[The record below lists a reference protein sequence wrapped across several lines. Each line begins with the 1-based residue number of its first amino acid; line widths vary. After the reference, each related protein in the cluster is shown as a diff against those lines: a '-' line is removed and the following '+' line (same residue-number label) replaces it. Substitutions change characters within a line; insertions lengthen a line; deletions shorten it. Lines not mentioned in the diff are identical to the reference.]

1 MGAIHLV
8 YLISIIVKWLKEVK
22 MWDRN
27 VEFFLRM
34 SWICKD
40 KISFSCSNS
49 NDSEMDN
56 GGQNVLNKSAQCNN
70 IYHVLSSF
78 WTIEKSKINKWPFGD
93 WKFGE

>member
-1 MGAIHLV
+1 
-8 YLISIIVKWLKEVK
+8 
-22 MWDRN
+22 
-27 VEFFLRM
+27 M

-78 WTIEKSKINKWPFGD
+78 WTIEKSKINK
-93 WKFGE
+93 